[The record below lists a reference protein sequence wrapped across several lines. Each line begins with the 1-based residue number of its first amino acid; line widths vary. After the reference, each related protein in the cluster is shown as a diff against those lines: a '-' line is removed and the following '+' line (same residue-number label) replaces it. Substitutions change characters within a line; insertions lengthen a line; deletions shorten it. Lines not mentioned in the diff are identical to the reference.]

1 MRPTVD
7 HDSNDEIHVP
17 RGQLR
22 ALIEAARGMTEGNF
36 NRLVSIKAK
45 DEIGQLAYYIN
56 QTIQNL
62 QQLDPTVKGSSRQI
76 PKASSELCDV
86 VRTTE
91 VAALKVLDETEK
103 IFEEQELA
111 AGEIEN
117 LKLLLR
123 RELDGCTGTEH
134 FVGALDTVATLNR
147 STLDRAMA
155 IIGAMEFQ
163 DLTTQKIETTVNL
176 MEEVARRLVSLLF
189 LFKLQESSPNDPS
202 MTKELEIIDQ
212 LHQGNQPFSSKQA
225 IVDQLLAEYARL
237 KG

>member
-1 MRPTVD
+1 MD
-7 HDSNDEIHVP
+7 HNPNDAIQVP

-56 QTIQNL
+56 QTVQNL
-62 QQLDPTVKGSSRQI
+62 QQLDPTVKGPSRQI

-91 VAALKVLDETEK
+91 VATLKVLDETEK

-111 AGEIEN
+111 AKEIED
-117 LKLLLR
+117 LKRLVHCEPSGGNDAER
-123 RELDGCTGTEH
+123 
-134 FVGALDTVATLNR
+134 VASALDTVATLNQ

-163 DLTTQKIETTVNL
+163 DLTTQKIETIVNL
-176 MEEVARRLVSLLF
+176 MGEVAKRLVSLLF

-202 MTKELEIIDQ
+202 MTKELEFIDR
-212 LHQGNQPFSSKQA
+212 LHQENQPFSSKQA

>member
-1 MRPTVD
+1 
-7 HDSNDEIHVP
+7 
-17 RGQLR
+17 
-22 ALIEAARGMTEGNF
+22 MTEGNF

-76 PKASSELCDV
+76 PKASSELFEV

-91 VAALKVLDETEK
+91 AATLKVLDETEK

-111 AGEIEN
+111 AKEIDG
-117 LKLLLR
+117 LR
-123 RELDGCTGTEH
+123 HLAGNDS
-134 FVGALDTVATLNR
+134 VGGASINECFTALDHMAALNQ

-155 IIGAMEFQ
+155 IINAMEFQ
-163 DLTTQKIETTVNL
+163 DLTTQRIKFTLGL

-189 LFKLQESSPNDPS
+189 LFKLQESSPDDPAV
-202 MTKELEIIDQ
+202 TRELEIIDQ
-212 LHQGNQPFSSKQA
+212 LQPADHPFSSKQA
-225 IVDQLLAEYARL
+225 LVDQLLAEYSRL

>member
-1 MRPTVD
+1 VD
-7 HDSNDEIHVP
+7 HNPNDAIQVP

-56 QTIQNL
+56 QTVQNL
-62 QQLDPTVKGSSRQI
+62 QQLDPTVKGPSRQI

-91 VAALKVLDETEK
+91 VATLKVLDETEK

-111 AGEIEN
+111 AKEIED
-117 LKLLLR
+117 LKRLVHCEPSGGNDAER
-123 RELDGCTGTEH
+123 
-134 FVGALDTVATLNR
+134 VASALDTVATLNQ

-163 DLTTQKIETTVNL
+163 DLTTQKIETIVNL
-176 MEEVARRLVSLLF
+176 MGEVAKRLVSLLF

-202 MTKELEIIDQ
+202 MTKELEFIDR
-212 LHQGNQPFSSKQA
+212 LHQENQPFSSKQA

>member
-1 MRPTVD
+1 VD
-7 HDSNDEIHVP
+7 HNPNDAIQVP

-62 QQLDPTVKGSSRQI
+62 QQLDPTVKGPSRQI

-103 IFEEQELA
+103 IFEEQELVA
-111 AGEIEN
+111 REIEN
-117 LKLLLR
+117 LKRLVHC
-123 RELDGCTGTEH
+123 EPSGGDGAERVVNA
-134 FVGALDTVATLNR
+134 FDTVAALNR

-163 DLTTQKIETTVNL
+163 DLTTQKIETIVGL
-176 MEEVARRLVSLLF
+176 MGEVARRLVSLLF

-202 MTKELEIIDQ
+202 MTKELEFIDR
-212 LHQGNQPFSSKQA
+212 LHQENQPFSSKQA

>member
-1 MRPTVD
+1 MRPPVD
-7 HDSNDEIHVP
+7 HNPNDAIQVP

-56 QTIQNL
+56 QTVQNL
-62 QQLDPTVKGSSRQI
+62 QQLDPTVKGPSRQI

-91 VAALKVLDETEK
+91 VATLKVLDETEK

-111 AGEIEN
+111 AKEIED
-117 LKLLLR
+117 LKRLVHCEPSGGNDAER
-123 RELDGCTGTEH
+123 
-134 FVGALDTVATLNR
+134 VASALDTVATLNQ

-163 DLTTQKIETTVNL
+163 DLTTQKIETIVNL
-176 MEEVARRLVSLLF
+176 MGEVAKRLVSLLF

-202 MTKELEIIDQ
+202 MTKELEFIDR
-212 LHQGNQPFSSKQA
+212 LHQENQPFSSKQA